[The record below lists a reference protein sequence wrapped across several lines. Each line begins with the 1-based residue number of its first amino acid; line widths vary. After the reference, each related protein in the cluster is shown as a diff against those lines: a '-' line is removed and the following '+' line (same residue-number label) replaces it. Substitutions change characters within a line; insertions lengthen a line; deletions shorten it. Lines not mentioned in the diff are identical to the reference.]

1 MQKQSDPRN
10 PFANAFAAWQAQRQ
24 DPTWVSELRQDAFTA
39 FDSSGLPTRRDEE
52 WKYTSLRPVRDINYS
67 LAAVLADSATVLEA
81 ISDYIVSDETVL
93 VFVNGQPSL
102 SNSNIDHKQPG
113 LTLTSLTDALSSHG
127 DYLRPRLQQS
137 LMAAQPFTRLNAAFL
152 GNGTLLELAP
162 NTVCERPLHILHVS
176 TSEAHDTAQAPRHF
190 LVLGEGSELKLTE
203 TFVSAAGQTR
213 SFTNS
218 HTDIQIAP
226 GARLQY
232 SRIDLQ
238 GESALHVGRG
248 RIELGRNA
256 SLDSFCYSAGGRL
269 SRYDLDVV
277 LAGEG
282 ADAELN
288 GLYLTKAGQVVDHHT
303 TVHHLVPN
311 ATSRQLYKGIL
322 DGDSR
327 AVFNGKVVVTR
338 EAQGTNAQQLNRNLL
353 LSADAEIDTKPELMI
368 DADDVKCSHGASIGQ
383 LDEDQIFYL
392 RSRGLTTLEARK
404 LLTTAFADDVLLKAP
419 HVRKRLRS
427 RTMGYFT

>member
-1 MQKQSDPRN
+1 MQKHYDPRN
-10 PFANAFAAWQAQRQ
+10 PFADAFTAWQAQRQ
-24 DPTWVSELRQDAFTA
+24 DPTWVSELRLNAFTA
-39 FDSSGLPTRRDEE
+39 FDSLGLPTRRNEE
-52 WKYTSLRPVRDINYS
+52 WKYTSLRPVSDINYT
-67 LAAVLADSATVLEA
+67 LAATLDDSATVRAA
-81 ISDYIVSDETVL
+81 IADHIVTDETVL
-93 VFVNGQPSL
+93 VFINGQFSPST
-102 SNSNIDHKQPG
+102 SNFDHKQSG
-113 LTLTSLTDALSSHG
+113 LTLTSLADALSSHG

-137 LMAAQPFTRLNAAFL
+137 LSAEQPFTRLNTAFL
-152 GNGTLLELAP
+152 GNGTLLEVAA
-162 NTVCERPLHILHVS
+162 NTVCERPLHILHLS
-176 TSEAHDTAQAPRHF
+176 TSEAHDATQAPRHF
-190 LVLGEGSELKLTE
+190 VVLGEGSELKLTE
-203 TFVSAAGQTR
+203 TYVSADGTTR

-226 GARLQY
+226 GASLQY

-238 GESALHVGRG
+238 GESALHIGRG

-256 SLDSFCYSAGGRL
+256 SLNSFCYSAGGRL
-269 SRYDLDVV
+269 SRYDLDII

-288 GLYLTKAGQVVDHHT
+288 GLYLTKSGQVVDHHT
-303 TVHHLVPN
+303 TVHHSVPN

-392 RSRGLTTLEARK
+392 RSRGLTSIEARK

-419 HVRKRLRS
+419 HVRTRLRS

>member
-1 MQKQSDPRN
+1 MQKHYDPRN
-10 PFANAFAAWQAQRQ
+10 PFADAFTAWQAQRQ
-24 DPTWVSELRQDAFTA
+24 DPTWVSELRLNAFTA
-39 FDSSGLPTRRDEE
+39 FDSLGLPTRRNEE
-52 WKYTSLRPVRDINYS
+52 WKYTSLRPVSDINYT
-67 LAAVLADSATVLEA
+67 LAATLDDSATVRAA
-81 ISDYIVSDETVL
+81 IADHIVTDETVL
-93 VFVNGQPSL
+93 VFVNGQFSPSI
-102 SNSNIDHKQPG
+102 SNFDHKQSG
-113 LTLTSLTDALSSHG
+113 LTLTSLADALSSHG

-137 LMAAQPFTRLNAAFL
+137 LSAEQPFTRLNTAFL
-152 GNGTLLELAP
+152 GNGTLLEVAA
-162 NTVCERPLHILHVS
+162 NTICERPLHILHLS
-176 TSEAHDTAQAPRHF
+176 TSEAHDATQAPRHF
-190 LVLGEGSELKLTE
+190 VVLGEGSELKLTE
-203 TFVSAAGQTR
+203 TYVSADGTTR

-226 GARLQY
+226 GASLQY

-238 GESALHVGRG
+238 GESALHIGRG

-256 SLDSFCYSAGGRL
+256 SLNSFCYSAGGRL
-269 SRYDLDVV
+269 SRYDLDII

-288 GLYLTKAGQVVDHHT
+288 GLYLTKSGQVVDHHT
-303 TVHHLVPN
+303 TVHHSVPN

-392 RSRGLTTLEARK
+392 RSRGLTSIEARK

-419 HVRKRLRS
+419 HVRTRLRS